1 MKTNS
6 YLIPRLVGPQCK
18 QYEENNGEDYACWHT
33 ALFGL
38 ARCPGP
44 QGCCD
49 VLMFKSQ
56 LMRRSSDVQE
66 YRFAPTWRA
75 RLAELKLLNNK
86 ALDKLN
92 EAKRIGCIADTSLLK
107 QWFPTRPETI
117 AGSAAEPRA
126 ASGPPDCLE
135 RLTIM
140 NMFLTKFDSWPG
152 EIFHRVCALVG
163 IAPGC
168 HSSQRNGC
176 LFNRLS
182 IPPCLRIAAGSL
194 MSWWVV
200 GLVGFVVI
208 VV

>member
-1 MKTNS
+1 M
-6 YLIPRLVGPQCK
+6 
-18 QYEENNGEDYACWHT
+18 
-33 ALFGL
+33 
-38 ARCPGP
+38 PGP
-44 QGCCD
+44 TR
-49 VLMFKSQ
+49 LF
-56 LMRRSSDVQE
+56 RRSSDVQE
-66 YRFAPTWRA
+66 YRFAPAWRA

-92 EAKRIGCIADTSLLK
+92 EAERIACIADTSLLK
-107 QWFPTRPETI
+107 QWFPTRPETM

-152 EIFHRVCALVG
+152 EIFHRVCVLVG

-168 HSSQRNGC
+168 HNTQRNGS
-176 LFNRLS
+176 LFNRLR
-182 IPPCLRIAAGSL
+182 IPPCLRIAVWSL
-194 MSWWVV
+194 MFWWVV
-200 GLVGFVVI
+200 RLVGFVVI